1 MPITYSASPNFN
13 PLADTYVSQ
22 FYRQMGLNVIGSNPY
37 QFVNRRAF
45 KSVEVEDRTG
55 TYQIVDV
62 NNDLRR
68 AGLHPVDIDMPAPSG
83 GWKNGSGTFTV
94 RSLGTSVRIPESEIV
109 LADSLERKGFGGFRT
124 QNNAMAAVMHWAE
137 NGLEQLC
144 AEVTFPNASVGWS
157 NTLVGTTDYVK
168 FDNNGTDP
176 IKTIADRW
184 YSTRDAVPASI
195 FDSILMTEDVAR
207 AIIQNTLFQS
217 RMTAVVTGVNDLS
230 ATYAAFSDLE
240 AILKK
245 ACRGLANVY
254 ICETKLN
261 TSAAGSAY
269 TATPV
274 SSKSLLM
281 YSRGAGE
288 ADSPIMEGT
297 QPSVLYVN
305 YAPAYAA
312 ALLSGSLQLDMRD
325 RIVLSDDNRYFL
337 RLGSVAEGT
346 GGQRGRMVEAKT
358 YGDYKIMNPSAAV
371 HMTAAIA

>member
-1 MPITYSASPNFN
+1 MPITYSGSPNFN
-13 PLADTYVSQ
+13 PLIDTHISL
-22 FYRQMGLNVIGSNPY
+22 FYRQMGLNVVGNNPY
-37 QFVNRRAF
+37 EFVNRRAF

-94 RSLGTSVRIPESEIV
+94 RSLGNSVRIPESEIV
-109 LADSLERKGFGGFRT
+109 QAASLERKGFGGFRT
-124 QNNAMAAVMHWAE
+124 QDNAMAAVMRWAE

-144 AEVTFPNASVGWS
+144 AEATFPNASIGWS

-168 FDNNGTDP
+168 FNDNGTDP
-176 IKTIADRW
+176 VETIADRW
-184 YSTRDAVPASI
+184 YASRDAVPASV
-195 FDSILMTEDVAR
+195 FDSIIMTEDVAR
-207 AIIQNTLFQS
+207 AIIKNTLFKA
-217 RMTAVVTGVNDLS
+217 RLTTVVTGVNDLS

-245 ACRGLANVY
+245 ACRGLANVF

-261 TSAAGSAY
+261 TAATGSAY
-269 TATPV
+269 TGTLV

-288 ADSPIMEGT
+288 ADSPVAEGT

-305 YAPAYAA
+305 YAPAYAS
-312 ALLSGSLQLDMRD
+312 ALLSGDLQLDMRD
-325 RIVLSDDNRYFL
+325 RIVLSDNNRYFL
-337 RLGSVAEGT
+337 RLGSVGEGT
-346 GGQRGRMVEAKT
+346 GGQKGRMVEAKT